1 MCIQLSDII
10 LLCNSWTGGGQDG
23 YGSDQLSTRFIQY
36 NFFFFWNN
44 LNLPKSRIGS
54 TESCSNVFRNPGI
67 VVKTKKLTWVQC
79 CYLNYRPDV
88 YFTSLFAN
96 NLLLFGDPIWIP
108 TLHLALSESVQF
120 LMTLTVLE
128 RTGRVFCRGLF
139 NFGLP
144 DVFS

>member
-1 MCIQLSDII
+1 MVLTSYPPVVSSTISSYSGII
-10 LLCNSWTGGGQDG
+10 
-23 YGSDQLSTRFIQY
+23 
-36 NFFFFWNN
+36 
-44 LNLPKSRIGS
+44 LNLPKSCISS

-67 VVKTKKLTWVQC
+67 VVKSTKLTLVQC

-128 RTGRVFCRGLF
+128 RTGRVFCRRLF